1 MNKKFE
7 AFSEILRNLVKS
19 IHTELGPGFTESVYQ
34 GALAIELRR
43 CDINYLK
50 EMNFEIFYKQQ
61 VAGEGRLDFFINDKK
76 IPNLIIETKSLSCLN
91 DSSRSQITS
100 YLLSA
105 QFNSDAE
112 LRKTKFGVLI
122 NWPGAIINGN
132 NSQLINK
139 EPEVE
144 FYELKN
150 GTVTLIDGEQS

>member
-7 AFSEILRNLVKS
+7 AFSEVLRNLVKS

-122 NWPGAIINGN
+122 NWPGSTADNESN
-132 NSQLINK
+132 FLSNK
-139 EPEVE
+139 SPEVE
-144 FYELKN
+144 FYLLKN
-150 GTVTLIDGEQS
+150 EKVQKIEMENA